1 MKKISHFSKRGA
13 SIVFF
18 LTLLSCSNPL
28 ETRHLIRTL
37 IDGPLSP
44 GRYLLYWDGE
54 DKKGKTVLPGT
65 YLCILESEEYVQQIE
80 MTAIEGTQGR
90 PADSTGTPNGLRY
103 IETQPLHY
111 ILEQNFPNPFYAQ
124 DGTNI
129 PFSIPTSTYVRL
141 TIREKS

>member
-1 MKKISHFSKRGA
+1 MNKIGN
-13 SIVFF
+13 F
-18 LTLLSCSNPL
+18 LKGHWGVLCVLTFLSCSNPL

-37 IDGPLSP
+37 IDGPLAP
-44 GRYLLYWDGE
+44 GKYLLYWDGE

-65 YLCILESEEYVQQIE
+65 YLCILESEAYVQQIE
-80 MTAIEGTQGR
+80 MTAIEGTKGR
-90 PADSTGTPNGLRY
+90 PADSTGTPNGLQY
-103 IETQPLHY
+103 IGTQPLHY

-129 PFSIPTSTYVRL
+129 PFSIPEYTYVRL